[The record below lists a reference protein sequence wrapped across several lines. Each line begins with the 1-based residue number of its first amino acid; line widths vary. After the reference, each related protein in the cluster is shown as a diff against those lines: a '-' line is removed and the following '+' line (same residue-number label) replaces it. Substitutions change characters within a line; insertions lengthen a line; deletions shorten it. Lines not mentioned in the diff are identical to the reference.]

1 MFGRIGFTELLVIF
15 MILLLVVG
23 PTKLPKLAQSMGEAV
38 KEFKKGTKNIRDEVD
53 NIVKDDDNE
62 ERK

>member
-23 PTKLPKLAQSMGEAV
+23 PSKLPKLAQSMGEAV
-38 KEFKKGTKNIRDEVD
+38 KEFKKGTKNITKEMDEITKV
-53 NIVKDDDNE
+53 DDDIE
-62 ERK
+62 A

>member
-38 KEFKKGTKNIRDEVD
+38 RGYN
-53 NIVKDDDNE
+53 
-62 ERK
+62 

>member
-23 PTKLPKLAQSMGEAV
+23 PTKLPKLAQSMGEAIR
-38 KEFKKGTKNIRDEVD
+38 EFKKGTKNIKQEMDDIAKADENV
-53 NIVKDDDNE
+53 E
-62 ERK
+62 A

>member
-23 PTKLPKLAQSMGEAV
+23 PSKLPKLAQSMGEAIR
-38 KEFKKGTKNIRDEVD
+38 EFKKGTKNIEKEIND
-53 NIVKDDDNE
+53 IGKDDKE
-62 ERK
+62 SEA

>member
-23 PTKLPKLAQSMGEAV
+23 PSKLPKLAQSMGEAIR
-38 KEFKKGTKNIRDEVD
+38 EFKKGTKDIEKEINDIG
-53 NIVKDDDNE
+53 KDDKGRE
-62 ERK
+62 A

>member
-38 KEFKKGTKNIRDEVD
+38 REFKKGTKNITKEL
-53 NIVKDDDNE
+53 DDITKVE
-62 ERK
+62 EDA

>member
-38 KEFKKGTKNIRDEVD
+38 REFKKGTKNITKEL
-53 NIVKDDDNE
+53 DDITKVE
-62 ERK
+62 EDD

>member
-23 PTKLPKLAQSMGEAV
+23 PSKLPKLAQSMGEAIR
-38 KEFKKGTKNIRDEVD
+38 EFKKGTKDIEKEVND
-53 NIVKDDDNE
+53 IGKDDKGRE
-62 ERK
+62 A

>member
-38 KEFKKGTKNIRDEVD
+38 REFKKGTKNITKEL
-53 NIVKDDDNE
+53 DDITKVEDDA
-62 ERK
+62 

>member
-23 PTKLPKLAQSMGEAV
+23 PTKLPKLAQSMGEAI
-38 KEFKKGTKNIRDEVD
+38 KEFKKGTKNIKDEVE
-53 NIVKDDDNE
+53 NIAKAEDDV
-62 ERK
+62 